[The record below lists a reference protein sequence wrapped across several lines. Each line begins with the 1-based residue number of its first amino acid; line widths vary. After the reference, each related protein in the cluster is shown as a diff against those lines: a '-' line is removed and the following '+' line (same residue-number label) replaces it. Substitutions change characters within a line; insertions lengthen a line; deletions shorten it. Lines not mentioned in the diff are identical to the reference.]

1 VKKKEIRGES
11 KSGRK
16 EFSKGGNTQMM
27 EKSFDTAKGS
37 WITQEL
43 GESLSLLDKK

>member
-1 VKKKEIRGES
+1 
-11 KSGRK
+11 
-16 EFSKGGNTQMM
+16 M

-43 GESLSLLDKK
+43 GESLSLLDRKLNFW